1 MNLRETIRKQQE
13 NWITKL
19 DGKRHPEI
27 ECQFCVYM
35 EAIEPDWDCDGCPV
49 MELLGDCIDIESL
62 NEWWEADSKEE
73 LADAARLVL
82 ADVNK
87 IAKHYHYA
95 VREE

>member
-13 NWITKL
+13 NW
-19 DGKRHPEI
+19 GKRARHGGRHLEF

-35 EAIEPDWDCDGCPV
+35 DQSGDSCCECPV
-49 MELLGDCIDIESL
+49 IVVLRACGEL
-62 NEWWEADSKEE
+62 DSVSAWDQAETKKDR
-73 LADAARLVL
+73 ADAARLVL

-95 VREE
+95 VREV